1 MEKQRDFKIFSGFI
15 LKVMAIIFMT
25 FDHVGVVLHQS
36 GISGDFATILRIFGR
51 LAFPLFV
58 FLLVEGVRHTKSIGK
73 YFLRLGI
80 LAFAFFLGQLFYY
93 LFVSKDMT
101 GMYSPVIDLLLTAC
115 AVYLLKRKDKL
126 SFLAL
131 LPIAWSILVLIVR
144 NYEINNFTEIKW
156 VPFFLRP
163 DYQIYGPLLG
173 IGFYY
178 SFELAPLFLK
188 SNEGT
193 KDLAG
198 TTYEQTTAN
207 VMSAIVL
214 IILTI
219 AIIFIDRNAM
229 HTYFSMPWQVYSLFA
244 FIPILFYSGKRG
256 YNAKWFQY
264 GCYIYFPVHL
274 IIIFGLF
281 ILLF

>member
-1 MEKQRDFKIFSGFI
+1 MEKQRDFKVLNGFI
-15 LKVMAIIFMT
+15 LKIMAIVFMT
-25 FDHVGVVLHQS
+25 LDHVGMFLHQK

-51 LAFPLFV
+51 LAFPLFI
-58 FLLVEGVRHTKSIGK
+58 FLLVEGIRHTRSITK

-80 LAFAFFLGQLFYY
+80 LAFVFFLGQLFYY
-93 LFVSKDMT
+93 IFISKDMS
-101 GMYSPVIDLLLTAC
+101 GMTSPVIDLLLTAT

-126 SFLAL
+126 SFLAI
-131 LPIAWSILVLIVR
+131 LPVAWSILVLIVK
-144 NYEINNFTEIKW
+144 NYETTNFVDIKW

-163 DYQIYGPLLG
+163 DYTVYGPLLG
-173 IGFYY
+173 IGFFY

-207 VMSAIVL
+207 VMSAVVL
-214 IILTI
+214 ILLTI

-229 HTYFSMPWQVYSLFA
+229 HTYFSMPWQIYSLFA

-264 GCYIYFPVHL
+264 GAYIYFPMHL
-274 IIIFGLF
+274 VIIYLIFAL
-281 ILLF
+281 I

>member
-1 MEKQRDFKIFSGFI
+1 MEKQKDFKVFSGFI

-25 FDHVGVVLHQS
+25 FDHVGMFLHQHE
-36 GISGDFATILRIFGR
+36 ISGDFATILRIFGR
-51 LAFPLFV
+51 LAFPLFI
-58 FLLVEGVRHTKSIGK
+58 FLLVEGIRHTRSIAK

-80 LAFAFFLGQLFYY
+80 LALAFFIGQLVYY
-93 LFVSKDMT
+93 FFISKNMT
-101 GMYSPVIDLLLTAC
+101 GMYSPVIDLLLTAT
-115 AVYLLKRKDKL
+115 AVYLLKRKDKW
-126 SFLAL
+126 SFLAI
-131 LPIAWSILVLIVR
+131 LPVAWSILVLIVK
-144 NYEINNFTEIKW
+144 NYEAVNFTDIKW

-163 DYQIYGPLLG
+163 DYTIYGPLLG
-173 IGFYY
+173 IGFFYA
-178 SFELAPLFLK
+178 FELAPLFLK

-193 KDLAG
+193 KDFVG

-207 VMSAIVL
+207 VMSAVVL

-229 HTYFSMPWQVYSLFA
+229 HTYFSMPWQIYSLFA

-264 GCYIYFPVHL
+264 GAYVYFPAHL
-274 IIIFGLF
+274 IIIYLIFAL
-281 ILLF
+281 I

>member
-1 MEKQRDFKIFSGFI
+1 MEKQRDFKVLNGFI
-15 LKVMAIIFMT
+15 LKIMAIVFMT
-25 FDHVGVVLHQS
+25 LDHVGMFLHQK

-51 LAFPLFV
+51 LAFPLFI
-58 FLLVEGVRHTKSIGK
+58 FLLVEGIRHTRSITK

-80 LAFAFFLGQLFYY
+80 LAFVFFLGQLFYY
-93 LFVSKDMT
+93 IFISKDMS
-101 GMYSPVIDLLLTAC
+101 GMTSPVIDLLLTAT

-126 SFLAL
+126 SFLAI
-131 LPIAWSILVLIVR
+131 LPVAWSILVLIVR
-144 NYEINNFTEIKW
+144 NYETTNFVDIKW

-163 DYQIYGPLLG
+163 DYTVYGPLLG
-173 IGFYY
+173 IGFFY

-207 VMSAIVL
+207 VMSSVVL
-214 IILTI
+214 ILLTI

-229 HTYFSMPWQVYSLFA
+229 HTYFSMPWQIYSLFA

-264 GCYIYFPVHL
+264 GAYIYFPMHL
-274 IIIFGLF
+274 VIIYLIFAL
-281 ILLF
+281 I

>member
-1 MEKQRDFKIFSGFI
+1 MEKQRDFKVLNGFI
-15 LKVMAIIFMT
+15 LKIMAIVFMT
-25 FDHVGVVLHQS
+25 LDHVGMFLHQK

-51 LAFPLFV
+51 LAFPLFI
-58 FLLVEGVRHTKSIGK
+58 FLLVEGIRHTRSITK

-80 LAFAFFLGQLFYY
+80 LAFVFFLGQLFYY
-93 LFVSKDMT
+93 IFISKDMS
-101 GMYSPVIDLLLTAC
+101 GMTSPVIDLLFTAT
-115 AVYLLKRKDKL
+115 AVYLLKRKDRL
-126 SFLAL
+126 SFLAI
-131 LPIAWSILVLIVR
+131 LPVAWSILVLIVR
-144 NYEINNFTEIKW
+144 NYETTNFVDIKW

-163 DYQIYGPLLG
+163 DYTVYGPLLG
-173 IGFYY
+173 IGFFY
-178 SFELAPLFLK
+178 SFKLAPLFLK

-207 VMSAIVL
+207 VMSAVVL
-214 IILTI
+214 ILLTI

-229 HTYFSMPWQVYSLFA
+229 HTYFSMPWQIYSLFA

-264 GCYIYFPVHL
+264 GAYIYFPMHL
-274 IIIFGLF
+274 VIIYLIFAL
-281 ILLF
+281 I

>member
-1 MEKQRDFKIFSGFI
+1 
-15 LKVMAIIFMT
+15 MT
-25 FDHVGVVLHQS
+25 LDHVGMFLHQK

-51 LAFPLFV
+51 LAFPLFI
-58 FLLVEGVRHTKSIGK
+58 FLLVEGIRHTRSIAK

-80 LAFAFFLGQLFYY
+80 LAFVFFLGQLFYY
-93 LFVSKDMT
+93 IFISKDMS
-101 GMYSPVIDLLLTAC
+101 GMTSPVIDLLLTAS

-126 SFLAL
+126 SFLAI
-131 LPIAWSILVLIVR
+131 LPVAWSILVLIVR
-144 NYEINNFTEIKW
+144 NYETTNFVDIKW

-163 DYQIYGPLLG
+163 DYTVYGPLLG
-173 IGFYY
+173 IGFFY

-207 VMSAIVL
+207 VMSAVVL
-214 IILTI
+214 ILLTI

-229 HTYFSMPWQVYSLFA
+229 HTYFSMPWQIYSLFA

-264 GCYIYFPVHL
+264 GCYIYFPAHL
-274 IIIFGLF
+274 ILIFLIF
-281 ILLF
+281 SLI

>member
-1 MEKQRDFKIFSGFI
+1 MEKQRDFKVLNGFI
-15 LKVMAIIFMT
+15 LKIMAIVFMT
-25 FDHVGVVLHQS
+25 LDHVGMFLHQKE
-36 GISGDFATILRIFGR
+36 ISGDFATILRIFGR
-51 LAFPLFV
+51 LAFPLFI
-58 FLLVEGVRHTKSIGK
+58 FLLVEGIRHTRSIAK

-80 LAFAFFLGQLFYY
+80 LAFVFFLGQLFYY
-93 LFVSKDMT
+93 IFISKDMS
-101 GMYSPVIDLLLTAC
+101 GMTSPVIDLLLTAT

-126 SFLAL
+126 SFLAI
-131 LPIAWSILVLIVR
+131 LPVAWSILVLIVK
-144 NYEINNFTEIKW
+144 NYETTNFVDIKW

-163 DYQIYGPLLG
+163 DYTVYGPLLG
-173 IGFYY
+173 IGFFY

-207 VMSAIVL
+207 VMSAVVL

-229 HTYFSMPWQVYSLFA
+229 HTYFSMPWQIYSLFA

-264 GCYIYFPVHL
+264 GAYIYFPMHL
-274 IIIFGLF
+274 VIIYLIFAL
-281 ILLF
+281 I

>member
-1 MEKQRDFKIFSGFI
+1 MEKQRDFKVLNGFI
-15 LKVMAIIFMT
+15 LKIMAIVFMT
-25 FDHVGVVLHQS
+25 LDHVGMFLHQKE
-36 GISGDFATILRIFGR
+36 ISGDFPTILRIFGR
-51 LAFPLFV
+51 LAFPLFI
-58 FLLVEGVRHTKSIGK
+58 FLLVEGIRHTRSIAK

-80 LAFAFFLGQLFYY
+80 LAFVFFLGQLFYY
-93 LFVSKDMT
+93 IFISKDMS
-101 GMYSPVIDLLLTAC
+101 GMASPVIDLLLTAT

-126 SFLAL
+126 SFLAI
-131 LPIAWSILVLIVR
+131 LPVAWSILVLIVR
-144 NYEINNFTEIKW
+144 NYETTNFVDIKW

-163 DYQIYGPLLG
+163 DYTVYGPLLG
-173 IGFYY
+173 IGFFY

-207 VMSAIVL
+207 VMSAVVL
-214 IILTI
+214 ILLTI

-229 HTYFSMPWQVYSLFA
+229 YTYFSMPWQIYSLFA

-264 GCYIYFPVHL
+264 GAYIYFPMHL
-274 IIIFGLF
+274 VIIYLIFAL
-281 ILLF
+281 I

>member
-1 MEKQRDFKIFSGFI
+1 MEKQRDFKVLNGFI
-15 LKVMAIIFMT
+15 LKIMTIVFMT
-25 FDHVGVVLHQS
+25 LDHVGMFLHQK

-51 LAFPLFV
+51 LAFPLFI
-58 FLLVEGVRHTKSIGK
+58 FLLVEGIRHTRSIAK

-80 LAFAFFLGQLFYY
+80 LAFVFFLGQLFYY
-93 LFVSKDMT
+93 IFISKDMS
-101 GMYSPVIDLLLTAC
+101 GMTSPVIDLLLTAT

-126 SFLAL
+126 SFLAI
-131 LPIAWSILVLIVR
+131 LPVAWSILVLIVK
-144 NYEINNFTEIKW
+144 NYETTNFVDIKW

-163 DYQIYGPLLG
+163 DYTVYGPLLG
-173 IGFYY
+173 IGFFY

-207 VMSAIVL
+207 VMSAVVL
-214 IILTI
+214 ILLTI

-229 HTYFSMPWQVYSLFA
+229 HTYFSMPWQIYSLFA

-264 GCYIYFPVHL
+264 GAYIYFPMHL
-274 IIIFGLF
+274 VIIYLIFAL
-281 ILLF
+281 I

>member
-1 MEKQRDFKIFSGFI
+1 MEKQRDFKVLNGFI
-15 LKVMAIIFMT
+15 LKIMAIVFMT
-25 FDHVGVVLHQS
+25 LDHVGMFLHQK
-36 GISGDFATILRIFGR
+36 GNSGDFATILRIFGR
-51 LAFPLFV
+51 LAFPLFI
-58 FLLVEGVRHTKSIGK
+58 FLLVEGIRQTRSIAK
-73 YFLRLGI
+73 YFLKLGI
-80 LAFAFFLGQLFYY
+80 LAFVFFLGQLFYY
-93 LFVSKDMT
+93 IFISKDINGMT
-101 GMYSPVIDLLLTAC
+101 SPVIDLLLTAT

-126 SFLAL
+126 SFLAI
-131 LPIAWSILVLIVR
+131 LPVAWSILVLIVK
-144 NYEINNFTEIKW
+144 NYETTNFVDIKW

-163 DYQIYGPLLG
+163 DYTVYGPLLG
-173 IGFYY
+173 IGFFY

-207 VMSAIVL
+207 VMSAVVL
-214 IILTI
+214 ILLTI

-229 HTYFSMPWQVYSLFA
+229 HTYFSMPWQIYSFFA

-264 GCYIYFPVHL
+264 GAYIYFPMHL
-274 IIIFGLF
+274 VIIYLIFALT
-281 ILLF
+281 